1 MNLAGNNMNHP
12 ERIGKDSHTPGST
25 LPTSFYMNAVGYLPD
40 GTPLNMAGNNVNHPE
55 RIGPDMHKDGSPLPP
70 PLKGYVNDIGYTPDG
85 TPMNKAGNLSV
96 KK

>member
-1 MNLAGNNMNHP
+1 
-12 ERIGKDSHTPGST
+12 
-25 LPTSFYMNAVGYLPD
+25 
-40 GTPLNMAGNNVNHPE
+40 
-55 RIGPDMHKDGSPLPP
+55 MHRRNGSPLPP